1 MIARNLVRIYAIRN
15 TSISE
20 RRQKS
25 VAIHIASMI
34 TPWRLNSLSAGNFLE
49 WRDTGSPAGG
59 CGVRH
64 SWRLKPSV
72 SVPAKTRPV
81 VSSRYCNLQAG
92 SLNMGSS

>member
-64 SWRLKPSV
+64 SCRLKTIRVCSREN
-72 SVPAKTRPV
+72 KTRCLKP
-81 VSSRYCNLQAG
+81 L
-92 SLNMGSS
+92 L